1 MWSEAC
7 PAEARTGTG
16 PGARGRKAA
25 SPEMCGEECGWDSER
40 SKRGEG
46 HQLES
51 AWTLPAEW
59 QPSEQVT
66 QKPRHLCGTPNQA
79 CDGDCCAPPETETG
93 TDAPIPRQAPGQGTA
108 RMRPWVQLCL
118 IWEGQGLRLSMTQSP
133 AAQSEGPAHLFGCE
147 LPASLVHVLNLN
159 IGLVAI
165 LLLEVLG
172 EATVLLPPAVLVING
187 PGPKQ
192 GTSMRA
198 PPTLL
203 GSWQP

>member
-1 MWSEAC
+1 
-7 PAEARTGTG
+7 
-16 PGARGRKAA
+16 
-25 SPEMCGEECGWDSER
+25 
-40 SKRGEG
+40 
-46 HQLES
+46 
-51 AWTLPAEW
+51 
-59 QPSEQVT
+59 
-66 QKPRHLCGTPNQA
+66 
-79 CDGDCCAPPETETG
+79 
-93 TDAPIPRQAPGQGTA
+93 
-108 RMRPWVQLCL
+108 MRPWVQLCL
-118 IWEGQGLRLSMTQSP
+118 IWEGQGLRLSMTHSP
-133 AAQSEGPAHLFGCE
+133 AAQSEGPAHLLGCE